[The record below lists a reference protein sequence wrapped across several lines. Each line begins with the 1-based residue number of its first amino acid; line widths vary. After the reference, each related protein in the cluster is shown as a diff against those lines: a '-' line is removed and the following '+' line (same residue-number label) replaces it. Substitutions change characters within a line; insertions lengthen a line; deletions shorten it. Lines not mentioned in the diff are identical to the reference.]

1 MCTGYYGSGM
11 GPMSDVPSF
20 ISKFVCMCRFCRKT
34 RLSLS
39 LFSAL
44 PSLPLL
50 HPNLPPSNQTFP
62 QYSLPFPPHSPSPWR
77 RLLQHNF

>member
-39 LFSAL
+39 LFSSISS
-44 PSLPLL
+44 P
-50 HPNLPPSNQTFP
+50 LPPTGG
-62 QYSLPFPPHSPSPWR
+62 SPSEVSR
-77 RLLQHNF
+77 GRVLASLMCFG